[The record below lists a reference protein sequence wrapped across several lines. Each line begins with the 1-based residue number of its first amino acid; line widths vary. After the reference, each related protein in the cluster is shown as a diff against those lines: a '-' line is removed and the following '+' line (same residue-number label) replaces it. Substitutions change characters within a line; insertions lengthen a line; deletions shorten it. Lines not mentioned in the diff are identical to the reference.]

1 MYKMFFLIVLS
12 PYLFLNTRFS
22 HWQLKLK
29 KKSKY
34 DISDGEEDELEIQGG
49 SQFLGNDDFEDEVQL
64 DEEDEDEIE
73 NESKHSFLFS
83 LSISCYVQ
91 VL

>member
-1 MYKMFFLIVLS
+1 M
-12 PYLFLNTRFS
+12 
-22 HWQLKLK
+22 
-29 KKSKY
+29 
-34 DISDGEEDELEIQGG
+34 EIQGG

-73 NESKHSFLFS
+73 NESKHSFLFN